1 MKKSNRIALKKM
13 ISEKFEYN
21 KVYSDPRAT
30 AFKSEQKKINEE
42 QSIIVDPYTS
52 VKLLDDNSIG
62 IFDEGKMVYRFVNA
76 KSVDKMMMALAKLK
90 KKM

>member
-52 VKLLDDNSIG
+52 VRLLDDNSIG
-62 IFDEGKMVYRFVNA
+62 IFDKDRMVLRFTNVRPI
-76 KSVDKMMMALAKLK
+76 DKMMMALAKLK

>member
-1 MKKSNRIALKKM
+1 MKKSNRMALKNM

-21 KVYSDPRAT
+21 KVYSDPRAK
-30 AFKSEQKKINEE
+30 AFKVESKLNEE

-52 VKLLDDNSIG
+52 VRLLDDNSIG
-62 IFDEGKMVYRFVNA
+62 LFHEGKMVLRFLNA
-76 KSVDKMMMALAKLK
+76 KQIDKLIMALAKLK